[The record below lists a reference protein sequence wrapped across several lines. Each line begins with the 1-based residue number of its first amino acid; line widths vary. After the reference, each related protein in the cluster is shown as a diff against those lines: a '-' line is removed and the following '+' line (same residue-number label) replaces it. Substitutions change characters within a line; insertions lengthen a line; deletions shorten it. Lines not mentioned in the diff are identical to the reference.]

1 MARILL
7 ADDDVELCE
16 MLRDY
21 LAAEGY
27 TVELAHDGVNALALA
42 SPGAFDLVVLD
53 VMMPGKNGFDVL
65 RELRT
70 RALTPVLMLTARD
83 EDVDAIVGLELGA
96 DDYLGK
102 PCNPRVLAAR
112 VRAILRRAEPGRAAD
127 EAPAV
132 SPTLRLGDL
141 EMHTGSRAVSCGGVA
156 VPMTSTEYSVL
167 EILLREAGRVVPK
180 SELCERALGRK
191 LTRYDRSLDMH
202 VSNLRRKLGPF
213 AHGAERIVTVRGV
226 GYQYVVAP

>member
-16 MLRDY
+16 MLREY
-21 LAAEGY
+21 LGAEGY
-27 TVELAHDGVNALALA
+27 DVELAHDGNTALAMA
-42 SPGAFDLVVLD
+42 VSGAFDLVVLD

-65 RELRT
+65 RELRSH
-70 RALTPVLMLTARD
+70 ALTPVLMLTARD

-102 PCNPRVLAAR
+102 PCNPRLLAAR
-112 VRAILRRAEPGRAAD
+112 IRAIMRRAASDTP
-127 EAPAV
+127 APT
-132 SPTLRLGDL
+132 TLCLGDL
-141 EMHTGSRAVSCGGVA
+141 EMHTGSRSVQCGGVA

-167 EILLREAGRVVPK
+167 AVLLGEAGRVVSK
-180 SELCERALGRK
+180 AELSEQALGRK

-202 VSNLRRKLGPF
+202 VSSLRRKLGPLTD
-213 AHGAERIVTVRGV
+213 GGERIKTVRGV
-226 GYQYVVAP
+226 GYQYVVD